1 MGLEMEK
8 GVAIGGLEGCGCAEE
23 KGAGTEEKVAEGRTP
38 SAGSGV

>member
-8 GVAIGGLEGCGCAEE
+8 GVAMGGLEGCAEE